1 MKDFADIAAVLL
13 AQAPRQQA
21 ASVLTLLVV
30 RSQARSGAV
39 LALREGRLVVF
50 ASSRDLSAE
59 AIAEAYALWQRSR
72 STIEAGTHVQSGDHL
87 VAPIRA
93 DERLLALLYLEGATA
108 FEPSSV
114 KAFEM
119 TFAKAIEADATGLQ
133 SDPHD
138 LLLASPQQD
147 KERLIAMLNRNEWNI
162 ARVARLMGVTR
173 RTVYLRMER
182 YGITRLRVPKSNTPR
197 QRGVKA
203 YL

>member
-39 LALREGRLVVF
+39 LALREGRLVLF
-50 ASSRDLSAE
+50 ASSRDLTAE
-59 AIAEAYALWQRSR
+59 AIADGCALWQRSR
-72 STIEAGTHVQSGDHL
+72 AAIEGGTFVTSGEHL
-87 VAPIRA
+87 VAPIRS
-93 DERLLALLYLEGATA
+93 DDRLLALLYLETATA
-108 FEPSSV
+108 FEASSV